1 MTAGE
6 LLALF
11 RDDVLDNL
19 EPYLWTDLELYMY
32 MNDAYFMFVR
42 LTGGISDATSFA
54 TRIPIITGERSAVLH
69 PSVLRIRQ
77 ATLLSTD
84 RELTV
89 INAQDVSNLSVD
101 DHGLLRQIN
110 RVTTPGPVTHI
121 VSGLQDG
128 YVEWIQTPAENDEV
142 ALVIERLPLE
152 PIKTGLHRL
161 TDVPQEHHFHLM
173 KWMRHLAH
181 RKSDP
186 DTFDIAK
193 SDSERREFLD
203 YCELALREKERRR
216 HKVRVV
222 RYGGI

>member
-1 MTAGE
+1 MTSGE

-11 RDDVLDNL
+11 RDDVLDNI
-19 EPYLWTDLELYMY
+19 EPYLWTDLELYAY

-42 LTGGISDATSFA
+42 LTGGISDATSTA
-54 TRIPIITGERSAVLH
+54 TRIPIVAGERSAVLH

-84 RELTV
+84 RQLAV
-89 INAQDVSNLSVD
+89 INAQDVGNLSVD

-110 RVTTPGPVTHI
+110 RVVTPGPVTHI
-121 VSGLQDG
+121 VSGLQEG
-128 YVEWIQTPAENDEV
+128 YVEWIQVPIEDDEV
-142 ALVIERLPLE
+142 ALIIERLPLE
-152 PIKTGLHRL
+152 PITNPMHRL
-161 TDVPQEHHFHLM
+161 TDVSQEHHFHLM

-193 SDSERREFLD
+193 SDSERQEFLE
-203 YCELALREKERRR
+203 YCDLAQREKERRR